1 VVTFEVGLIAAS
13 IGGHETVLHT
23 FSMNWIANT
32 VESLAPTFDLLWTA
46 KATGCQ
52 ASPPSAGADLQ
63 NMESLTMLRLISLH
77 KGMCN
82 WVGKERLLE
91 RMRGLETTGEA
102 GEVGQSANGLWSS

>member
-1 VVTFEVGLIAAS
+1 
-13 IGGHETVLHT
+13 
-23 FSMNWIANT
+23 
-32 VESLAPTFDLLWTA
+32 
-46 KATGCQ
+46 
-52 ASPPSAGADLQ
+52 
-63 NMESLTMLRLISLH
+63 MLRLISLH